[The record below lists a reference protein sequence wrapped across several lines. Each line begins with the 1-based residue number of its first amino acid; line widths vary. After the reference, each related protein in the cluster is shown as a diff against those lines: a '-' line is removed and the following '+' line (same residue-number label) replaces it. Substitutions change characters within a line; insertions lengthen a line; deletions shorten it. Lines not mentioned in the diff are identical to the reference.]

1 MEGTGLGQAL
11 FSGCRKFFWFASAI
25 ALALDQ
31 LSKFLLAAPGARLG
45 GPIVII
51 PGLFAFVQRRPNPR
65 AAFSL
70 GPSSALF
77 YVIATL
83 AGLALIGYL
92 WANSN
97 PSKLLPHV
105 ALGLVCGGALGNLVD
120 RALFGAVRDFVDLH
134 FKEIFHWPTFNLADT
149 AICVGVGM
157 LLLDAVLSM
166 RLARKPSGGTAA
178 EEELRGG
185 ANGCA

>member
-1 MEGTGLGQAL
+1 MGSTGPSQAL
-11 FSGCRKFFWFASAI
+11 FSGSRKLFWFAAAT

-31 LSKFLLAAPGARLG
+31 LSKFLLAAPGALWGR
-45 GPIVII
+45 PIVVI
-51 PGLFAFVQRRPNPR
+51 PGLLALVQRRPNPR

-83 AGLALIGYL
+83 AGLVLIGYL

-97 PSKLLPHV
+97 PGKLLPHV
-105 ALGLVCGGALGNLVD
+105 ALGLICGGALGNLVD

-134 FKEIFHWPTFNLADT
+134 FREIFHWPTFNLADT

-157 LLLDAVLSM
+157 LLLDAGLST
-166 RLARKPSGGTAA
+166 RIARQPA
-178 EEELRGG
+178 GG
-185 ANGCA
+185 APAGKEVGSGAKDRS